1 MKKLALP
8 LAATAAVLTLWALP
22 AAASSDQ
29 VVRTLNKQYSVEG
42 MKGISL
48 DFPVGE
54 LKVDAAAGRQ
64 VQIRV
69 EIKCRP
75 GRDSCEDAAR
85 DIEVKAKSSG
95 GKLSLGLDGWPHGGH
110 GMNARVQVTLPKD
123 LPLKSEL
130 GVGEMTINGME
141 ADLDVDLGVG
151 EVHVNL
157 PEAAVRSVDLDTGV
171 GESQLFAQGKTWES
185 SGLVSRELHWNKG
198 AGKASVQ
205 VDCGVGEAHV
215 DLR

>member
-8 LAATAAVLTLWALP
+8 LAAAAVLVIGALP
-22 AAASSDQ
+22 AAASDQ
-29 VVRTLNKQYSVEG
+29 VVRTLAKQFSVQG
-42 MKGISL
+42 MQGVSL

-54 LKVDAAAGRQ
+54 LQVDAAAGRQ

-69 EIKCRP
+69 ELKCHS
-75 GRDSCEDAAR
+75 GRESCEDAAR
-85 DIEVKAKSSG
+85 DVEIKAKSSG
-95 GKLSLGLDGWPHGGH
+95 GRLLLGFDGWPHSGH
-110 GMNARVQVTLPKD
+110 GMNARVVVTVPKD

-130 GVGEMTINGME
+130 GVGEMHVNGVE

-157 PEAAVRSVDLDTGV
+157 PESAVHSVDLDTGV

-185 SGLVSRELHWNKG
+185 SGLISRELHWKNG
-198 AGKASVQ
+198 AGKAEVQ